1 MVSETDDII
10 KELRGSLLQRYQE
23 GLEEWMKGSNFVRDS
38 VDLLYYHLH
47 KTRLRRGKSYIRSPE
62 WLKNPKNK
70 EGDNCFQYA
79 LTIALNHQNIENNA
93 KRILK
98 IKPLIGRYDW
108 ERIDFPSHLKDWKK
122 CKRNNKTI
130 AVKILYVSYN
140 TKEIRLAR
148 KSKYNHKR
156 DNQVILLMITNGEK
170 WHYLTVKRLPAL
182 LRGVTSNHNG
192 DFTA

>member
-1 MVSETDDII
+1 
-10 KELRGSLLQRYQE
+10 
-23 GLEEWMKGSNFVRDS
+23 MKGSNFVRDS

-108 ERIDFPSHLKDWKK
+108 EGIDFPSHLKDWKK

-192 DFTA
+192 DFTAETVFIHSAQKIDLKNIKEYVMMMSPVM

>member
-1 MVSETDDII
+1 
-10 KELRGSLLQRYQE
+10 
-23 GLEEWMKGSNFVRDS
+23 MKGSNFVRDS
-38 VDLLYYHLH
+38 VDLLYYHLQ
-47 KTRLRRGKSYIRSPE
+47 KTSLRRDKSYIRSPE
-62 WLKNPKNK
+62 WLKNKRAAKNPKNK

-79 LTIALNHQNIENNA
+79 LTITLNHQNIENNA

-108 ERIDFPSHLKDWKK
+108 KGIDFPWHLKDWKK
-122 CKRNNKTI
+122 SKRNNKTI
-130 AVKILYVSYN
+130 ALKILYVSYN

-148 KSKYNHKR
+148 KSKYNHK
-156 DNQVILLMITNGEK
+156 QVILLMITNGEK